1 MAPSQVVRKRLEN
14 LMVEDAR
21 IIFKNFAGEE
31 RQFNPAG
38 ERNFALVI
46 DNSIAPAMINDGWNI
61 KYLKAREEDDEPQAI
76 LKVKVSY
83 KRKPPT
89 IVLITSKANG
99 EKVRQTLP
107 EDLIDM
113 LDYIDIAKVDLI
125 VNPSWYDFNG
135 RQGYSAYLKSIYI
148 TMLQDDLE
156 KKYADIPEVSP
167 AEVQHELEQGF
178 DPFGEP
184 LIDLGEVDEQREL
197 TR

>member
-1 MAPSQVVRKRLEN
+1 MTNVVRKRLEN

-21 IIFKNFAGEE
+21 ILFRNFAGEE

-38 ERNFALVI
+38 ERNFTLVV
-46 DNSIAPAMINDGWNI
+46 DNGIAPMMANDGWNI
-61 KYLKAREEDDEPQAI
+61 KYLKPKEDGDDPQAI
-76 LKVKVSY
+76 LRVKVSY

-89 IVLITSKANG
+89 IVLITEKGNG
-99 EKVRQTLP
+99 EKARTTLT

-156 KKYADIPEVSP
+156 KKYADIPEVNP
-167 AEVQHELEQGF
+167 AEVQKELSSGF
-178 DPFGEP
+178 DPAFHEP
-184 LIDLGEVDEQREL
+184 LIDLGEYDN
-197 TR
+197 

>member
-1 MAPSQVVRKRLEN
+1 MANNVVRKRLEN

-21 IIFKNFAGEE
+21 ILFRNFAGEE

-38 ERNFALVI
+38 ERNFTLVI
-46 DNSIAPAMINDGWNI
+46 DNDIAPAMLNDGWNI
-61 KYLKAREEDDEPQAI
+61 KYLKPREEGDDPQAI
-76 LKVKVSY
+76 LRVKVSY

-89 IVLITSKANG
+89 IVLISSKSNG

-135 RQGYSAYLKSIYI
+135 RQGYSAYLKSIYV

-156 KKYADIPEVSP
+156 KKYSDIPEASP
-167 AEVQHELEQGF
+167 SEVQNELEQGF

-184 LIDLGEVDEQREL
+184 LLDLGEVEEQRAIG
-197 TR
+197 R